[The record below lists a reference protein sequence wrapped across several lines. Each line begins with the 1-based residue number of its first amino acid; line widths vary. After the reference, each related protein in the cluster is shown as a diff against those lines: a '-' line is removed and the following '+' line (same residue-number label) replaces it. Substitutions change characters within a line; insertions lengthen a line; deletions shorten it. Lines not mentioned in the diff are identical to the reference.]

1 MNILPRKAKAQEMP
15 VATRQPADLFRSEF
29 DRFVERF
36 FSEPF
41 GAFPFAASGGSA
53 WAPALDV
60 VESESELTVRAE
72 LPGLQPEDIQIEVS
86 GEMLVLSGEK
96 RQQAEESRENWYRAE
111 RRFGSFRR
119 AIPLPSAVDAD
130 KVTAEY
136 DKGVLVVHLPRTAE
150 SRPRRIQVKAA
161 GS

>member
-1 MNILPRKAKAQEMP
+1 MNILPRKAKTQDLP
-15 VATRQPADLFRSEF
+15 VAARQPADLFRSEF

-36 FSEPF
+36 FNEPF
-41 GAFPFAASGGSA
+41 GGFPFGAPGASG
-53 WAPALDV
+53 WTPALDV
-60 VESESELTVRAE
+60 VESADELTVRAE
-72 LPGLQPEDIQIEVS
+72 LPGLQPEDIRIEVS

-111 RRFGSFRR
+111 RRFGAFRR
-119 AIPLPSAVDAD
+119 AIPLPAAVDAD
-130 KVTAEY
+130 RVTAEY

-150 SRPRRIQVKAA
+150 SRPRRIQVRPA